1 MEKLNCSAGDLAIA
15 IKAHNPSNIGSIVK
29 VLRKHPNQYIIPD
42 EIGQFIWMV
51 EGSHLLTYTKGGRT
65 YRQKRGAVPDSYLKP
80 IKGQPSND
88 QLVTG
93 HPDKS
98 KTSRNRSGRKVKLHR
113 CLMPRSWINL
123 SLRTLRSVKNPIA
136 ADWTSKSE
144 AAPKEAALKG
154 GVGVWWGSIGA
165 VVLQYE
171 RFC

>member
-51 EGSHLLTYTKGGRT
+51 EGSHLLTYSKGSRI

-93 HPDKS
+93 QPHQIEDKPKQKQS
-98 KTSRNRSGRKVKLHR
+98 KR
-113 CLMPRSWINL
+113 
-123 SLRTLRSVKNPIA
+123 
-136 ADWTSKSE
+136 
-144 AAPKEAALKG
+144 EAALVSDARA
-154 GVGVWWGSIGA
+154 VGQPIPENA
-165 VVLQYE
+165 
-171 RFC
+171 

>member
-29 VLRKHPNQYIIPD
+29 VIRKHPNQHIIPD

-51 EGSHLLTYTKGGRT
+51 EGSHLLTYTKGGMT

-93 HPDKS
+93 QPEQMQDRPKQKRNKS
-98 KTSRNRSGRKVKLHR
+98 AT
-113 CLMPRSWINL
+113 
-123 SLRTLRSVKNPIA
+123 A
-136 ADWTSKSE
+136 KSM
-144 AAPKEAALKG
+144 L
-154 GVGVWWGSIGA
+154 
-165 VVLQYE
+165 
-171 RFC
+171 

>member
-1 MEKLNCSAGDLAIA
+1 MVWSATNDRGDLSQIADPDTSSNTAKQENQMEKLNCSAGDLAIA

-93 HPDKS
+93 QPLQVEDKP
-98 KTSRNRSGRKVKLHR
+98 KQK
-113 CLMPRSWINL
+113 
-123 SLRTLRSVKNPIA
+123 RTKR
-136 ADWTSKSE
+136 E
-144 AAPKEAALKG
+144 AASVSAANQLNQPVPEK
-154 GVGVWWGSIGA
+154 A
-165 VVLQYE
+165 
-171 RFC
+171 

>member
-1 MEKLNCSAGDLAIA
+1 MVWSATNDRGDLSQIADPDTLSKTAKQENQMEKLNCCAGDLAIA

-93 HPDKS
+93 QPEQIEDKP
-98 KTSRNRSGRKVKLHR
+98 KHKRK
-113 CLMPRSWINL
+113 
-123 SLRTLRSVKNPIA
+123 
-136 ADWTSKSE
+136 KSE
-144 AAPKEAALKG
+144 AALVAASNQLNQP
-154 GVGVWWGSIGA
+154 IPENA
-165 VVLQYE
+165 
-171 RFC
+171 

>member
-1 MEKLNCSAGDLAIA
+1 MRLPHRYHYHRRRNKASCSMCCRP
-15 IKAHNPSNIGSIVK
+15 KNHHNPSNIGSIVK

-93 HPDKS
+93 QPEQMQDRPKQKRNKS
-98 KTSRNRSGRKVKLHR
+98 AT
-113 CLMPRSWINL
+113 
-123 SLRTLRSVKNPIA
+123 A
-136 ADWTSKSE
+136 KSM
-144 AAPKEAALKG
+144 L
-154 GVGVWWGSIGA
+154 
-165 VVLQYE
+165 
-171 RFC
+171 

>member
-1 MEKLNCSAGDLAIA
+1 MVWSAITDWGDLSQIADPDTLSNLAKQENQMEKLNCSAGDLAIA

-51 EGSHLLTYTKGGRT
+51 EASHLLTYTKGGRI

-93 HPDKS
+93 QPLQVEDKP
-98 KTSRNRSGRKVKLHR
+98 KQK
-113 CLMPRSWINL
+113 
-123 SLRTLRSVKNPIA
+123 RTKR
-136 ADWTSKSE
+136 E
-144 AAPKEAALKG
+144 AASVSAAEKLDQS
-154 GVGVWWGSIGA
+154 VTENA
-165 VVLQYE
+165 
-171 RFC
+171 

>member
-1 MEKLNCSAGDLAIA
+1 MPGGICPRLLTPTPCQKRLKRKNQMEKLNCCAGDLAIA

-80 IKGQPSND
+80 IKGQPSNH

-93 HPDKS
+93 QPLQIEDKP
-98 KTSRNRSGRKVKLHR
+98 KQK
-113 CLMPRSWINL
+113 
-123 SLRTLRSVKNPIA
+123 RTKR
-136 ADWTSKSE
+136 E
-144 AAPKEAALKG
+144 AASVAA
-154 GVGVWWGSIGA
+154 A
-165 VVLQYE
+165 N
-171 RFC
+171 

>member
-1 MEKLNCSAGDLAIA
+1 MRAFFMVWSATNDRGDLSQIADPDTLSKTAKQENQMEKLNCCAGDLAIA

-93 HPDKS
+93 QPHQIEDKP
-98 KTSRNRSGRKVKLHR
+98 KKKRKKSEPASVSAVEELDQ
-113 CLMPRSWINL
+113 
-123 SLRTLRSVKNPIA
+123 SVKENA
-136 ADWTSKSE
+136 
-144 AAPKEAALKG
+144 
-154 GVGVWWGSIGA
+154 
-165 VVLQYE
+165 
-171 RFC
+171 

>member
-1 MEKLNCSAGDLAIA
+1 MEKLTCSAGDLAIA

-51 EGSHLLTYTKGGRT
+51 EGSHLLTCTKGGRT

-93 HPDKS
+93 HPEQIEDKP
-98 KTSRNRSGRKVKLHR
+98 KQKRK
-113 CLMPRSWINL
+113 
-123 SLRTLRSVKNPIA
+123 
-136 ADWTSKSE
+136 KSE
-144 AAPKEAALKG
+144 VASVSDAKKLDQSVTENA
-154 GVGVWWGSIGA
+154 
-165 VVLQYE
+165 
-171 RFC
+171 

>member
-1 MEKLNCSAGDLAIA
+1 MVWSATNDRGDLSQIADPDTLSKTAKQENQMEKLNCCAGDLAIA

-80 IKGQPSND
+80 IKGQPLND

-93 HPDKS
+93 QPLQVEDKPKQKHS
-98 KTSRNRSGRKVKLHR
+98 K
-113 CLMPRSWINL
+113 
-123 SLRTLRSVKNPIA
+123 
-136 ADWTSKSE
+136 
-144 AAPKEAALKG
+144 KEAVLVSDARALDQP
-154 GVGVWWGSIGA
+154 VSENA
-165 VVLQYE
+165 
-171 RFC
+171 

>member
-51 EGSHLLTYTKGGRT
+51 EGSHLLTYSKGSRI

-80 IKGQPSND
+80 IKGQPLND

-93 HPDKS
+93 QPLQVEDKP
-98 KTSRNRSGRKVKLHR
+98 KRKRTKREDELVSAAKKLDQ
-113 CLMPRSWINL
+113 
-123 SLRTLRSVKNPIA
+123 SV
-136 ADWTSKSE
+136 T
-144 AAPKEAALKG
+144 
-154 GVGVWWGSIGA
+154 
-165 VVLQYE
+165 
-171 RFC
+171 